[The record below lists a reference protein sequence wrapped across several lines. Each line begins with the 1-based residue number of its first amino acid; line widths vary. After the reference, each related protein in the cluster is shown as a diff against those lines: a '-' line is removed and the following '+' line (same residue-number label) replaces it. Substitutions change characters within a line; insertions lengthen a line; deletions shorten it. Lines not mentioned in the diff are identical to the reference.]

1 MTSETAPTPEHR
13 SRRIPESLRLR
24 SITPS
29 LTVNDLDESL
39 KFYRDVVGFTVDE
52 RWEHEGKL
60 MGVSLV
66 AGSTRLML
74 GQDDGAKG
82 WDRKKGEGFRLYL
95 STAQDIDQLAADI
108 VGRGGTL
115 AKEPADMPWGARAFD
130 LVDPDGF
137 QLTVS
142 SWG

>member
-1 MTSETAPTPEHR
+1 M
-13 SRRIPESLRLR
+13 
-24 SITPS
+24 
-29 LTVNDLDESL
+29 
-39 KFYRDVVGFTVDE
+39 VGFTVDE
-52 RWEHEGKL
+52 RWEHEGEL

-66 AGSTRLML
+66 AGATRLML

-82 WDRKKGEGFRLYL
+82 WDRKKGQGFRLYL